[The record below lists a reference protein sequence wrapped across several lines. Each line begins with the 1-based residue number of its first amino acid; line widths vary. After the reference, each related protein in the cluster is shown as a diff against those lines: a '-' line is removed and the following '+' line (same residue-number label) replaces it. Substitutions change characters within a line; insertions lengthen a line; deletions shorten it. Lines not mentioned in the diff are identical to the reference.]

1 MNNLIIHKDK
11 VYKPIESP
19 FYNGY
24 EPVDVD
30 EDEPTLEWKGGK
42 IPIAVWNQVLSFFKW
57 SYDETHSET
66 QVRLLYHPKD
76 DHWVAWA
83 FPQEHGTGMTAK
95 EIDGGEKDKQRAK
108 FNGYTACGT
117 VHHHCSS
124 GAFQSSVDHNNEISQ
139 DGVHITVG
147 NMDKNMYDV
156 HARVCRKGVM
166 YGCNYSEWFEYP
178 KEWNGIIPK
187 RFISPALEEQLI
199 TPPSESSFPEEWKEN
214 LIKVERKPV
223 HNSYHHRG
231 TYAYQTDHHAGAGFR
246 KTYSQPYSVPVQSSM
261 NLPVEYTDVE
271 KEEAMSK
278 LVDVLTDETQSF
290 YLSTQEIAE
299 AWLYAVDLNVI
310 QGIHDLIR
318 EYNIDEQEFVDMID
332 KIETKR
338 LDQKE
343 IELDQKYAKN
353 EPLDQSPYAHD
364 YY

>member
-76 DHWVAWA
+76 NHWVAWA

-95 EIDGGEKDKQRAK
+95 EIDGDEKDKQRAR
-108 FNGYTACGT
+108 FAGYTACGT

-147 NMDKNMYDV
+147 NMDKNMYDI

-166 YGCNYSEWFEYP
+166 YGCDYSQWFEYP
-178 KEWNGIIPK
+178 KEWDGILPK
-187 RFISPALEEQLI
+187 RFISPALEEKLI

-214 LIKVERKPV
+214 LIKVERRPV
-223 HNSYHHRG
+223 HS
-231 TYAYQTDHHAGAGFR
+231 TYKPRSNYGYQTNHYAGAGFR
-246 KTYSQPYSVPVQSSM
+246 KTYNQPCSVPVQS
-261 NLPVEYTDVE
+261 NLSLPAEYTLEEKKEAMRKVIDVVTDE
-271 KEEAMSK
+271 KQDCYLSIDELSQCYIYAIVPDIIEGLFELIKEYGIKEEEF
-278 LVDVLTDETQSF
+278 T
-290 YLSTQEIAE
+290 EI
-299 AWLYAVDLNVI
+299 
-310 QGIHDLIR
+310 
-318 EYNIDEQEFVDMID
+318 IDEID
-332 KIETKR
+332 NER

-343 IELDQKYAKN
+343 MELDQKYAKD
-353 EPLDQSPYAHD
+353 EPLDQSPYVHD

>member
-76 DHWVAWA
+76 NHWVAWA

-95 EIDGGEKDKQRAK
+95 EIDGDEKDKQRAK
-108 FNGYTACGT
+108 FAGYTACGT

-147 NMDKNMYDV
+147 NMDQDM
-156 HARVCRKGVM
+156 
-166 YGCNYSEWFEYP
+166 
-178 KEWNGIIPK
+178 
-187 RFISPALEEQLI
+187 
-199 TPPSESSFPEEWKEN
+199 
-214 LIKVERKPV
+214 
-223 HNSYHHRG
+223 
-231 TYAYQTDHHAGAGFR
+231 
-246 KTYSQPYSVPVQSSM
+246 
-261 NLPVEYTDVE
+261 
-271 KEEAMSK
+271 
-278 LVDVLTDETQSF
+278 
-290 YLSTQEIAE
+290 YLSH
-299 AWLYAVDLNVI
+299 
-310 QGIHDLIR
+310 IHI
-318 EYNIDEQEFVDMID
+318 
-332 KIETKR
+332 
-338 LDQKE
+338 
-343 IELDQKYAKN
+343 
-353 EPLDQSPYAHD
+353 
-364 YY
+364 